1 VGHYL
6 QQPAENASF
15 MAANSRPG
23 LEWWCYTG
31 ALADRRSDPYVAWLL
46 RSWFSFDTG
55 LQGAHWWAFGDGNGG
70 FSWNEYFNN
79 GASRTPLFL
88 DADSVAASKSMEA
101 MREGVQDY
109 EILTMLAAARAVEPP
124 GATRD
129 AMDQILSTDIPAVL
143 TSHSLAFYPWSTAK
157 NRAQADPV
165 RISALQLLP

>member
-1 VGHYL
+1 
-6 QQPAENASF
+6 

-129 AMDQILSTDIPAVL
+129 AMDQILSVDIPAML
-143 TSHSLAFYPWSTAK
+143 TSHTLANYPWVNAK
-157 NRAQADPV
+157 DRTRADDV
-165 RISALQLLP
+165 RITAIQLLP